1 MVLAQRVC
9 AWALVLLGGIHM
21 AFTAVVYKSWSLGA
35 AWFLGTGV
43 AFVVLG
49 FLNLVSSSGSPRRTV
64 WFCLIA
70 NLVALVY
77 SIAVAAILQEPQG
90 FLGVLLL
97 LVVFG
102 STAHHLIATRNTK
115 AKAVSS

>member
-49 FLNLVSSSGSPRRTV
+49 FLNLVSSSGASGVPRRPTFAGRV
-64 WFCLIA
+64 RQYGA
-70 NLVALVY
+70 PPYRDPQHQGESGLVMTG
-77 SIAVAAILQEPQG
+77 AA
-90 FLGVLLL
+90 
-97 LVVFG
+97 G
-102 STAHHLIATRNTK
+102 SSCGKR
-115 AKAVSS
+115 